1 MWLLLFAILNK
12 ALLTVVMM
20 TLFNAS
26 LRMVATPASRY
37 AFRGMASVGD
47 KIPSVD
53 LQAGWP
59 PQKHNLADFAAN
71 KKIILMGLPGA
82 FTPTVSA
89 DL

>member
-1 MWLLLFAILNK
+1 M
-12 ALLTVVMM
+12 VMM
-20 TLFNAS
+20 TTFSAS
-26 LRMVATPASRY
+26 LRRVATPAARF

-59 PQKHNLADFAAN
+59 PQKHNLADFAAK

-89 DL
+89 GMYTTF

>member
-1 MWLLLFAILNK
+1 M
-12 ALLTVVMM
+12 MM
-20 TLFNAS
+20 TMFNAS
-26 LRMVATPASRY
+26 LRRAAIPAARG

-59 PQKHNLADFAAN
+59 PQNYNVAEFAAD

-82 FTPTVSA
+82 FTPTVSCSMSGNCNA
-89 DL
+89 QQPSLL